1 MKEFNRYI
9 CNMKKI
15 VIMMMMAVM
24 TITGL
29 AEDIIQP
36 SQQVTIPED
45 CYGTIVPETL
55 DKLREYINNDNFDM
69 FSTFFKFGYAT
80 YLDKDMQA
88 TVVKVQGDKVLV
100 KLENHMKWWVP
111 KEDLQHPK

>member
-36 SQQVTIPED
+36 GQQVTITED
-45 CYGTIVPETL
+45 
-55 DKLREYINNDNFDM
+55 
-69 FSTFFKFGYAT
+69 
-80 YLDKDMQA
+80 
-88 TVVKVQGDKVLV
+88 
-100 KLENHMKWWVP
+100 
-111 KEDLQHPK
+111 

>member
-24 TITGL
+24 AITGL

-36 SQQVTIPED
+36 GQQVTITED

-55 DKLREYINNDNFDM
+55 DK
-69 FSTFFKFGYAT
+69 A
-80 YLDKDMQA
+80 
-88 TVVKVQGDKVLV
+88 
-100 KLENHMKWWVP
+100 
-111 KEDLQHPK
+111 

>member
-15 VIMMMMAVM
+15 VIIMMMMAVM

-36 SQQVTIPED
+36 GQQVTITED

-55 DKLREYINNDNFDM
+55 DK
-69 FSTFFKFGYAT
+69 A
-80 YLDKDMQA
+80 
-88 TVVKVQGDKVLV
+88 
-100 KLENHMKWWVP
+100 
-111 KEDLQHPK
+111 

>member
-36 SQQVTIPED
+36 GQQVTITEN

-55 DKLREYINNDNFDM
+55 DK
-69 FSTFFKFGYAT
+69 A
-80 YLDKDMQA
+80 
-88 TVVKVQGDKVLV
+88 
-100 KLENHMKWWVP
+100 
-111 KEDLQHPK
+111 